1 MNKLDQERLHE
12 LKLRV
17 WAHVAS
23 QLIDPDN
30 DPDEKLDN
38 YTITDHQIET
48 NLGRRNKAIRFLLE
62 AGIIEKIS
70 TKREGLERY
79 KILKFKEADS
89 ISVKPEF
96 GNYWSNCLSDV
107 QDSMFLDIEPND
119 PQETLDLDINT
130 KRETLSGI
138 EYKSFREFNDAE
150 KIYIYYHQD
159 EFDVYTY
166 DNGHYTGKIYYRKDI
181 LTFRHKMILKC
192 LVELEIFNNFPQYV
206 GQYAGCNEEVIQ
218 PENIEKFTFNKYAV
232 SSVFLKDE
240 IASILKVYEEHKNKA
255 NKMLDAFNKTN
266 AWVESVGGFDEA
278 LRIIRK
284 QVIEDFRSSN
294 KRFEK
299 NMVTFC
305 PQSNSYSIIFK
316 FVNKHLDIFNYETI
330 YGDPALKG
338 ENVYPHK
345 CGGYGDS
352 ALNSPDIKEA
362 FDEPE
367 DKGSDL

>member
-17 WAHVAS
+17 WAHVAF
-23 QLIDPDN
+23 QLIDPDD

-38 YTITDHQIET
+38 YTIADHQIEK
-48 NLGRRNKAIRFLLE
+48 NKGRMDKAIRLLLG

-70 TKREGLERY
+70 TKSEGLDRY
-79 KILKFKEADS
+79 KILKFEEADA
-89 ISVKPEF
+89 IGVKPEF

-107 QDSMFLDIEPND
+107 QDCMFLDSDNLS
-119 PQETLDLDINT
+119 PQETLDLDINY
-130 KRETLSGI
+130 KRETLSGL
-138 EYKSFREFNDAE
+138 EYKSFREFDDAE
-150 KIYIYYHQD
+150 KIYVYYHQD
-159 EFDVYTY
+159 EFDVYTW
-166 DNGHYTGKIYYRKDI
+166 DNGKFTGKVYYRKDI

-206 GQYAGCNEEVIQ
+206 GQYAGCNQKVDFPDNLQ
-218 PENIEKFTFNKYAV
+218 KFTFYKYAV
-232 SSVFLKDE
+232 SSIFLKDE
-240 IASILKVYEEHKNKA
+240 IGSILQVYEDNKNKA
-255 NKMLDAFNKTN
+255 NLMLKSFNKTN

-305 PQSNSYSIIFK
+305 PQSHSYSIIFK
-316 FVNKHLDIFNYETI
+316 FVSKHLDIFNYETL
-330 YGDPALKG
+330 YGDTALK
-338 ENVYPHK
+338 EEKVFPHK

-362 FDEPE
+362 FDEPT
-367 DKGSDL
+367 DKGDDL